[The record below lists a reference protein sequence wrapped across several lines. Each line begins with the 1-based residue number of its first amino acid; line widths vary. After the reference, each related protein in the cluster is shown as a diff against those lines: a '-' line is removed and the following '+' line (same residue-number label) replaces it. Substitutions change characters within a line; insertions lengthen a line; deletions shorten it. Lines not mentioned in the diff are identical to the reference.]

1 MNLPNLSLS
10 QKLTIY
16 TVTITIVPLFSF
28 IFFGSQ
34 IFQVQGLTTINLQ
47 ELLLQSLILVILNAA
62 FVFAMFIWLYQNVIF
77 PLKQIK
83 DAGFYLSKGH
93 LSYQLPKLSN
103 DEIGKIVEAFN
114 YLSHTLS
121 ESITKESQNKNII
134 LNQRNQL
141 ALIIASIS
149 DALITLDDKYNVILF
164 NKAAEHLTGYQANNI
179 LNKNITTLI
188 KLNEGASEIP
198 VTTYCPTIE
207 LQPGTGNYIKESVE
221 VIGNNKK
228 SASVSI
234 ITKQLKQDDGQI
246 RYLITFKDIS
256 QQKDLESMKLDF
268 VSMAAHELRTP
279 LTSIKG
285 YLQVYRSENEKNFN
299 VEQKMF
305 LDRISIATQQL
316 SALIENI
323 LSVAKIERGNFSI
336 TTTDID
342 WVEFVRQIVIDLT
355 MRANSKRIHL
365 SFVEPTTKIPHL
377 QVDKIR
383 INEVISNILS
393 NAINYT
399 DVGGEIKVWVDLK
412 DGFVQTHVQ
421 DTGVGLSAD
430 SIAHLFTKFYRIQGK
445 LEGTMKGNG
454 LGLYI
459 TKSIVELH
467 KGQIWAN
474 SEGLGKGSTFS
485 FSLPVPK
492 NKEYDLK

>member
-1 MNLPNLSLS
+1 MSLPNFSLSTKLLIYSIAISAIPFLSL
-10 QKLTIY
+10 I
-16 TVTITIVPLFSF
+16 I
-28 IFFGSQ
+28 FGSQ
-34 IFQVQGLTTINLQ
+34 IFQNSNPSTLNLQ
-47 ELLLQSLILVILNAA
+47 ELLLQILILIVLNVG
-62 FVFAMFIWLYQNVIF
+62 FLFASFIWLFQNVIY

-83 DAGFYLSKGH
+83 DAGYYLSKGH
-93 LSYQLPKLSN
+93 YNYNLPKFSN

-114 YLSHTLS
+114 YLSYTLS
-121 ESITKESQNKNII
+121 EAVSKESQSKNII

-149 DALITLDDKYNVILF
+149 DALITVDDKYNVILF
-164 NKAAEHLTGYQANNI
+164 NKAAEELTGYKSANV
-179 LNKNITTLI
+179 LNKNISNLI
-188 KLNEGASEIP
+188 KLYDGSVEIP
-198 VTTYCPTIE
+198 VNTYCPSVE
-207 LQPGTGNYIKESVE
+207 LQPGTGNFTKDAIK
-221 VIGNNKK
+221 VIGLGNKETT
-228 SASVSI
+228 VSI
-234 ITKQLKQDDGQI
+234 ITKQLKQDDGQL
-246 RYLITFKDIS
+246 RFLITLKDTS
-256 QQKDLESMKLDF
+256 KEKDLESMKLDF

-285 YLQVYRSENEKNFN
+285 YLQVYRSENDKSFN
-299 VEQKMF
+299 DEQKMF

-316 SALIENI
+316 SALVENI
-323 LSVAKIERGNFSI
+323 LSVAKIERGNFTI

-342 WVEFVRQIVIDLT
+342 WVEFVRQLVIDLT
-355 MRANSKRIHL
+355 MRANAKRITL
-365 SFVEPTTKIPHL
+365 SFIEPTTKIPHV

-399 DVGGEIKVWVDLK
+399 DVGGEIKVWVEAK
-412 DGFVQTHVQ
+412 DGFVITNVK
-421 DTGVGLSAD
+421 DNGVGLAPD
-430 SIAHLFTKFYRIQGK
+430 SIAHLFGKFYRIQGK

-467 KGQIWAN
+467 KGQIWAT

-485 FSLPVPK
+485 FSLPIPK